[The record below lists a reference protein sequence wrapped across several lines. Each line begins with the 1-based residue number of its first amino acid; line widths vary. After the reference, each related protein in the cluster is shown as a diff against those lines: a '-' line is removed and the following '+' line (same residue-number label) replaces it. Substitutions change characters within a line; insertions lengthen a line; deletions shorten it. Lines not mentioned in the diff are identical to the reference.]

1 MSNPVDEK
9 SLNLSDLME
18 NEKNKTNVR
27 CTHCDSL
34 MLKPGCADYVEVEYD
49 LPEPRQKKRTS
60 ESAGEPT
67 PDFACQKLTRFWVVA
82 DMFTFENIAFSHTV
96 ANTKYLICA
105 DCEIG
110 PVGYH
115 DLETKKC
122 YIALQRVKHVA

>member
-1 MSNPVDEK
+1 MKVREPVKQIKKNSPEIAFLAWKLENLTEMSTNKKPL
-9 SLNLSDLME
+9 SLFQ
-18 NEKNKTNVR
+18 
-27 CTHCDSL
+27 
-34 MLKPGCADYVEVEYD
+34 YD
-49 LPEPRQKKRTS
+49 LPEPRQKKRQPD
-60 ESAGEPT
+60 AGGEPEL
-67 PDFACQKLTRFWVVA
+67 ACQKLTRFWVVA

-115 DLETKKC
+115 DLATKRC

>member
-1 MSNPVDEK
+1 MKIFSIFQ
-9 SLNLSDLME
+9 
-18 NEKNKTNVR
+18 
-27 CTHCDSL
+27 
-34 MLKPGCADYVEVEYD
+34 YD
-49 LPEPRQKKRTS
+49 LPEPRQKKRQPDTA
-60 ESAGEPT
+60 AGEPAN

-115 DLETKKC
+115 DLATKRC

>member
-1 MSNPVDEK
+1 MTSTTDETA
-9 SLNLSDLME
+9 LNVADLTE
-18 NEKNKTNVR
+18 QEKNKTNVR

-49 LPEPRQKKRTS
+49 LPEPRQKKRQPDA
-60 ESAGEPT
+60 AGEPEL
-67 PDFACQKLTRFWVVA
+67 ARQKLTRFWVVA

-115 DLETKKC
+115 DLATKRC